1 MTLWLIVLGMGI
13 VTYGI
18 RLSMMVVVQQHTL
31 PAMVREALRY
41 VTPAALTAIIV
52 PAILYLDGTGA
63 FDAGP
68 GNERVP
74 AALLAIGV
82 SWFTKSVWA
91 TIGVGMVALWVLQAL
106 G

>member
-13 VTYGI
+13 ATYGI
-18 RLSMMVVVQQHTL
+18 RLSMIVFVQHSAL
-31 PAMVREALRY
+31 PGFVRESLRY

-52 PAILYLDGTGA
+52 PAILYVDGTGA

-82 SWFTKSVWA
+82 AWFTKSVWG
-91 TIGVGMVALWVLQAL
+91 TIGVGMVALWVLQWL